1 MFPTPYTVG
10 MPNVSTALHSAD
22 DLYLTPFVKFCL
34 LPLRFRDNFPIHS
47 DGDTGLGGIQLQG
60 DEQVVDIYIKA
71 NLFGFTVNAYFHV
84 FHVWLRHTACAY
96 YFKNRSN

>member
-1 MFPTPYTVG
+1 MLPTINKKFTPKPIFYQAK
-10 MPNVSTALHSAD
+10 NVPKALATLHSAD
-22 DLYLTPFVKFCL
+22 DLDFTVLAKFRL

-71 NLFGFTVNAYFHV
+71 NLFGFTVN
-84 FHVWLRHTACAY
+84 
-96 YFKNRSN
+96 